1 MEVKFTKDFN
11 PKFKKGV
18 KAKVARN
25 FGKFLIAKGV
35 AEEVGGISVKP
46 VQPPVKVKKA
56 DEDKPASKK
65 NTRKKNDTNNN
76 E

>member
-11 PKFKKGV
+11 PKLKKGV
-18 KAKVARN
+18 KIKVARN
-25 FGKFLIAKGV
+25 FGKFLISKGV
-35 AEEVGGISVKP
+35 AEEVGGISVNP
-46 VQPPVKVKKA
+46 VHTPVKVKKA
-56 DEDKPASKK
+56 DEDNPAPKK

>member
-18 KAKVARN
+18 TVKVARN

-35 AEEVGGISVKP
+35 AEECGGISVNP
-46 VQPPVKVKKA
+46 VEPPVKVRKA
-56 DEDKPASKK
+56 KATVKK
-65 NTRKKNDTNNN
+65 NDNNDNNDTNNDD
-76 E
+76 